1 MLSNIILI
9 IAAVLPAAILMVLI
23 FCKDKVEREPIGV
36 VLRLA
41 LFGAAATLIAAR
53 LNHYGM
59 VLLSWLPDGLYTFL
73 FYFLVVGPVEEGVKY
88 GMLRTNTWNNSNFN
102 YTFDA
107 LVYSCFVG
115 LGFALWENVD
125 YVLDYGLTT
134 ALLRAITA
142 VPGHCS
148 FAVFMGLFY
157 GAAKQA
163 DLAGDAAKRKKNN
176 WLAWLIPALI
186 HGCYDYVAV
195 NETTLGSMAFFGF
208 IAVMFIIALITFN
221 RAAKRDSALV
231 QKPAEDADPDW
242 Q

>member
-1 MLSNIILI
+1 MNLFSMIFLI
-9 IAAVLPAAILMVLI
+9 VAAVLPAAVLMFII
-23 FCKDKVEREPIGV
+23 FRKDKVEREPVGV

-41 LFGAAATLIAAR
+41 LFGAAATLIAGR
-53 LNHYGM
+53 LNYYGQ
-59 VLLSWLPDGLYTFL
+59 LILSWLPEGLFNFL

-88 GMLRTNTWNNSNFN
+88 GVLRTNTWKNTNFDH
-102 YTFDA
+102 TFDA
-107 LVYSCFVG
+107 VVYACFVG

-125 YVLDYGLTT
+125 YVLDYGFST
-134 ALLRAITA
+134 ALIRAITA

-157 GAAKQA
+157 GAAKRA
-163 DLAGDAAKRKKNN
+163 DIAGDAAGRKKQS

-195 NETTLGSMAFFGF
+195 SESTLGSMAFFCF
-208 IAVMFIIALITFN
+208 IALMFIVALVTFN
-221 RAAKRDSALV
+221 RAAKTDSALV
-231 QKPAEDADPDW
+231 RTAETEEEW